1 MNLLDSTYLQ
11 MVLGM
16 LSALILFLYA
26 IENLSDELQE
36 LASERFSKIISKL
49 AKNRYV
55 GTVVGA
61 LATMLTQSSSA
72 VTIITVVLVNTGIIS
87 FSSSLGIIFGS
98 NVGATI
104 TAQLALVNSAA
115 IASILLIAGFLLTL
129 LGKKF
134 KLIGKP
140 VFLLGLILFTLNL
153 LSVSIEPLKS
163 TPSVMTF
170 FSELSNPVL
179 AYAVSAI
186 LTMVIHSSSIMSGM
200 IVILAMGGIIPLE
213 VAIPMILGAN
223 LGSSITVLIAS
234 SKLNLYAKRAG
245 VANFL
250 FNFLGSLLFMIFLPS
265 FTSFMQWVVNDPAKQ
280 TALSHLFFNLFT
292 TLFFLILLKPFER
305 LVNRLVKGQEEEIL
319 FETKYI
325 QKNGDR
331 KLRERM
337 GDIKKELA
345 YSIENTVKI
354 YQKAI
359 STFYNPS
366 KSTIMEIQK
375 LETLNDFLDDEI
387 TQSIVSLS
395 RYKLSKT
402 DAQETVTL
410 VKISNTIEQLGDLG
424 NDFSKVFERMYSLN
438 IRSKD
443 VDIEKLT
450 DIHNGLI
457 GLFKNIEEIIQ
468 KPEEGQLLAL
478 KQEEEKI
485 YAQIR
490 GEFDMHMHKLQEER
504 EYNGSIFV
512 DAVSIIEL
520 SVSKVRD
527 IRKLLLRQVREF
539 PRE

>member
-1 MNLLDSTYLQ
+1 
-11 MVLGM
+11 
-16 LSALILFLYA
+16 
-26 IENLSDELQE
+26 
-36 LASERFSKIISKL
+36 
-49 AKNRYV
+49 
-55 GTVVGA
+55 
-61 LATMLTQSSSA
+61 
-72 VTIITVVLVNTGIIS
+72 
-87 FSSSLGIIFGS
+87 
-98 NVGATI
+98 
-104 TAQLALVNSAA
+104 
-115 IASILLIAGFLLTL
+115 
-129 LGKKF
+129 
-134 KLIGKP
+134 
-140 VFLLGLILFTLNL
+140 
-153 LSVSIEPLKS
+153 
-163 TPSVMTF
+163 MTF

-179 AYAVSAI
+179 AYTVSAI
-186 LTMVIHSSSIMSGM
+186 LTMAIHSSSIMSGM

-213 VAIPMILGAN
+213 VAVPMILGAN

-250 FNFLGSLLFMIFLPS
+250 FNLFGTLLFMIFLPS

-325 QKNGDR
+325 QNNGDR
-331 KLRERM
+331 KLQERM

-395 RYKLSKT
+395 KYRLSQK
-402 DAQETVTL
+402 DAQESVTL
-410 VKISNTIEQLGDLG
+410 VKISNIIEQLGDLG

-457 GLFKNIEEIIQ
+457 GLFKDIEEIIQ

-490 GEFDMHMHKLQEER
+490 EEFDMHVHKLQEEK

-539 PRE
+539 PSE